1 MRSAWRPWIYR
12 LVIATYPRRFRKEYA
27 AEMRMVFNDLLIDIP
42 RWDLALRVLQD
53 LSGGIHMNGYFIR
66 RGVLFGCLVLD
77 MWIIGRTW
85 HPGLYLGVPLVATP
99 FLLFIVVGFVGARMS
114 GSFSGGIVL
123 ALLTGLIATA
133 SVLGDYVLFHL
144 LPFHNVYDFAMS
156 MAMVA
161 SFCLVPAGLGAGL
174 ARLTDIRSRA
184 IRSASAFARAWRTAA

>member
-1 MRSAWRPWIYR
+1 MRRAWPLWIYR

-27 AEMRMVFNDLLIDIP
+27 AEMRMVFNDLLLDIP
-42 RWDLALRVLQD
+42 PRDLALRVLQD
-53 LSGGIHMNGYFIR
+53 LSGGIH
-66 RGVLFGCLVLD
+66 
-77 MWIIGRTW
+77 
-85 HPGLYLGVPLVATP
+85 
-99 FLLFIVVGFVGARMS
+99 
-114 GSFSGGIVL
+114 SFSGGIAL
-123 ALLTGLIATA
+123 ALLTGLIAAA

-184 IRSASAFARAWRTAA
+184 IRSASAFARALRTAA